1 MYPTPFPRCTQK
13 EERIYSLPL
22 PQVPCEV
29 LNSSSFPRPFG
40 ASRSMAEEKQVY
52 ASPEAEGLCGDWD
65 WGRAVGGGIRALGFY
80 VVRAIL
86 LTISFYVALSRR
98 LP

>member
-1 MYPTPFPRCTQK
+1 
-13 EERIYSLPL
+13 
-22 PQVPCEV
+22 
-29 LNSSSFPRPFG
+29 
-40 ASRSMAEEKQVY
+40 MAEEKQVY